1 MKALELKIPPV
12 LLMLLAGAVMHIV
25 TLFAKVE
32 YAAETTSN
40 IISIVLAVVAMLPV
54 FFALLAFRK
63 AETTVDPTHPEA
75 ASKLVTSGVF
85 SYSRNPMYLS
95 FTLAL
100 LAYSVLLNNLLG
112 LFVIVF
118 FVVYMNRFQILPE
131 ERFLTEKFGKQYTD
145 YLLKVRRWL

>member
-32 YAAETTSN
+32 YVAESISN
-40 IISIVLAVVAMLPV
+40 IISLALAVVAILPV
-54 FFALLAFRK
+54 LFALLAFRK
-63 AETTVDPTHPEA
+63 AKTTLDPTHPEA
-75 ASKLVTSGVF
+75 ASKVVTNGVF
-85 SYSRNPMYLS
+85 AYSRNPMYLS

-118 FVVYMNRFQILPE
+118 FVVYMNRFQIQPE
-131 ERFLTEKFGKQYTD
+131 ERFLTEKFGKEYTD
-145 YLLKVRRWL
+145 YLRKVRRWI